1 MTDTNR
7 IDLDEIAESDDDE
20 PDANRGDWFWQ
31 GEGDPD
37 AEPGAPEYTPAETG
51 VSRAE
56 ASAAE
61 DADERSSAAEAE
73 DDSATGTGDDST
85 TGNDGEVDET
95 AEVTSDPIPKV
106 PRKHGDRP
114 VGMPAESGGAG
125 AGRAAD
131 IPDAPDAPAGRSTA
145 SSPDA
150 EEMAEQAPEGSGDLR
165 SMGGGPHGGEADDMT
180 MALTYNAVTQL
191 EDPAFVITSA
201 RAWADWI
208 GIVGEVEAPVIN
220 SFQREHQIDADF
232 FNGTGTGPAERLANV
247 TETSMFYA
255 KRMAVVGTEADEWIA
270 EEADWEFVPFE
281 DAAEKSGWTVVEE

>member
-20 PDANRGDWFWQ
+20 PDANRGDWFWR

-56 ASAAE
+56 TSAAE
-61 DADERSSAAEAE
+61 DADERSSAAEE
-73 DDSATGTGDDST
+73 
-85 TGNDGEVDET
+85 DET
-95 AEVTSDPIPKV
+95 SEVTSDPIPKV

-255 KRMAVVGTEADEWIA
+255 KRMVVVGTEADEWIA